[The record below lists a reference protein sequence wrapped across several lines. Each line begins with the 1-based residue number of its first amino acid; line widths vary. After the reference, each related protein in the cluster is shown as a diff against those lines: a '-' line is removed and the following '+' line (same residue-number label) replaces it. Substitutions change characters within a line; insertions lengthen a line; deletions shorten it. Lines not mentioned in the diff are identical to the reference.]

1 MLLNDLV
8 ETSQRV
14 GETRKRLAKIDML
27 ADCLRRAGPDLI
39 EIAVGFLTGEPRQGR
54 IGIGPAALRKA
65 RPGSA
70 TGLPSLTVVEV
81 DTTLTRI
88 AGISGTGSGK
98 ARLQALN
105 ELLGRGTDA
114 EQSFLMRLLIGELR
128 HGALEGVMADAIAKA
143 ADIPAAE
150 VRRASM
156 LAGDLRAVAVV
167 AFAQGAAGLAQFSI
181 QLFRPVQPMLA
192 QPAEDLAAALADLE
206 EAGLEYKLDGARV
219 QVHKSGDDIRV
230 FTRRLNDVTAA
241 VPEVVELTAALP
253 CREII
258 LDGEALA
265 LRPDGRPQPF
275 QVTMRRF
282 GRKLDVAKMRE
293 SLPLRPVFFDCLYLD
308 GDDLIDRPAA
318 ERIAAMTG
326 LLPAGGVIPRMVT
339 ADAEAADL
347 FLQAALEA
355 GHEGIMAKSLA
366 APYEAGARGRS
377 WQKIKPVHTLDLV
390 ILAAEWGHGRRRGWL
405 SNLHLGA
412 YDPAANG
419 FVMLGKTFKG
429 LTDEMLA
436 WQTEKLLSLEI
447 ARDKYTVHVEP
458 SVVVEIACNE
468 IQESPQYPGGMAL
481 RFARVKN
488 YRPDKQPTDAD
499 TIDTVR
505 DIFEGRR
512 AAVVTK
518 SR

>member
-54 IGIGPAALRKA
+54 IGIGPAALHKA
-65 RPGSA
+65 RPDSA
-70 TGLPSLTVVEV
+70 AGAPTLTVSHV
-81 DTTLTRI
+81 DATLTHI
-88 AGISGTGSGK
+88 AGISGAGAGK

-105 ELLGRGTDA
+105 ELLGRGTSA

-128 HGALEGVMADAIAKA
+128 QGALEGVMADAIAKA

-150 VRRASM
+150 VRRAAM

-167 AFAQGAAGLAQFSI
+167 AFSQGAAGLAQFSI

-219 QVHKSGDDIRV
+219 QVHKAGDDIRV

-241 VPEVVELTAALP
+241 VPEVVELVAALS
-253 CREII
+253 CRELI

-265 LRPDGRPQPF
+265 LRADGRPQPF

-282 GRKLDVAKMRE
+282 GRKLDVEKMRE
-293 SLPLRPVFFDCLYLD
+293 TLPLRPVFFDCLYLD
-308 GDDLIDRPAA
+308 GDDLIDRPGV
-318 ERIAAMTG
+318 ERVAAMTG
-326 LLPAGGVIPRMVT
+326 LLPAVGVIPRTVT
-339 ADAEAADL
+339 SNSEVADQ
-347 FLQAALEA
+347 FLRAALDA

-412 YDPAANG
+412 YDPTANG

-436 WQTEKLLSLEI
+436 WQTERLLALEI

-458 SVVVEIACNE
+458 SLVVEIACNE

-488 YRPDKQPTDAD
+488 YRPDKKPTDAD
-499 TIDTVR
+499 TIGTVR

-512 AAVVTK
+512 AAVVAK

>member
-8 ETSQRV
+8 ETSRRI

-27 ADCLRRAGPDLI
+27 ADCLRRAGPGLI

-65 RPGSA
+65 RPDSA
-70 TGLPSLTVVEV
+70 AGAPTLTVSEV
-81 DTTLTRI
+81 DATLTHI
-88 AGISGTGSGK
+88 AGISGTGAGK
-98 ARLQALN
+98 ARLQVLN

-143 ADIPAAE
+143 ADILAAE
-150 VRRASM
+150 VRRAAM

-167 AFAQGAAGLAQFSI
+167 AFTEGATGLAQFSI

-230 FTRRLNDVTAA
+230 FTRRLNEVTAA

-265 LRPDGRPQPF
+265 LRADGRPQPF

-293 SLPLRPVFFDCLYLD
+293 SLPLKPVFFDCLYLD
-308 GDDLIDRPAA
+308 GDDLIDRPGA

-326 LLPAGGVIPRMVT
+326 LLPADGAIPRTVT
-339 ADAEAADL
+339 ADGEVADR
-347 FLQAALEA
+347 FLQAALDA

-412 YDPAANG
+412 YDPTANG

-488 YRPDKQPTDAD
+488 YRSDKKPTDAD

-512 AAVVTK
+512 AAVVAK

>member
-8 ETSQRV
+8 ETSRHV

-39 EIAVGFLTGEPRQGR
+39 EIAVGLLTGEPRQGR
-54 IGIGPAALRKA
+54 IGIGPAAVRKA
-65 RPGSA
+65 RPDSA
-70 TGLPSLTVVEV
+70 AGTPTLALSEV
-81 DTTLTRI
+81 DATLTHISR
-88 AGISGTGSGK
+88 ISGTGAGK
-98 ARLQALN
+98 ARPQALN
-105 ELLGRGTDA
+105 ELLGKGTDA
-114 EQSFLMRLLIGELR
+114 EQSFLMRLLVGELR
-128 HGALEGVMADAIAKA
+128 HGALEGVMADAIARA

-150 VRRASM
+150 VRRAAM
-156 LAGDLRAVAVV
+156 LAGDLRAVAVA
-167 AFAQGAAGLAQFSI
+167 AFTQGAAGLAQFSI

-192 QPAEDLAAALADLE
+192 QPAEDLAAALTDLQ

-219 QVHKSGDDIRV
+219 QAHKSGDDIRV
-230 FTRRLNDVTAA
+230 FTRRLNEVTAT
-241 VPEVVELTAALP
+241 VPEVVELVAALP
-253 CREII
+253 CRELI

-308 GDDLIDRPAA
+308 GDDLIDRPGA
-318 ERIAAMTG
+318 ERIAAMTD
-326 LLPAGGVIPRMVT
+326 LLPADGVIPRTVT
-339 ADAEAADL
+339 ADVETADR
-347 FLQAALEA
+347 FLQAALDA

-458 SVVVEIACNE
+458 SVVAEIACNE

-481 RFARVKN
+481 RFARVKH
-488 YRPDKQPTDAD
+488 YRPDKKATDAD

-512 AAVVTK
+512 AAVVAK

>member
-27 ADCLRRAGPDLI
+27 ADCLRQAGPDLI

-65 RPGSA
+65 RPDTAAGA
-70 TGLPSLTVVEV
+70 PTLTVVEV
-81 DTTLTRI
+81 DATLTRI
-88 AGISGTGSGK
+88 AGMSGTGAGK

-105 ELLGRGTDA
+105 ELLGKGTDA
-114 EQSFLMRLLIGELR
+114 EQSFLMRLLIGQLR

-143 ADIPAAE
+143 AGIPATE
-150 VRRASM
+150 VRRAAM

-167 AFAQGAAGLAQFSI
+167 AFTQGAAGLAQFSI

-206 EAGLEYKLDGARV
+206 EAGLEYKLAGARV
-219 QVHKSGDDIRV
+219 QVHKSSDDIRV

-241 VPEVVELTAALP
+241 VPEVVELAAALP
-253 CREII
+253 CREVI
-258 LDGEALA
+258 LDGETLA

-293 SLPLRPVFFDCLYLD
+293 SLPLKPVFFDCLYLD
-308 GDDLIDRPAA
+308 GDDLIDQPGAA
-318 ERIAAMTG
+318 RIAAMTD
-326 LLPAGGVIPRMVT
+326 LLPADGVIPRTVT
-339 ADAEAADL
+339 ADGEVADR
-347 FLQAALEA
+347 FLQAALDA

-366 APYEAGARGRS
+366 APYEAGARGRG

-436 WQTEKLLSLEI
+436 WQTENLLSLEI

-488 YRPDKQPTDAD
+488 YRTDKKPTDAD

-512 AAVVTK
+512 AAVVAK